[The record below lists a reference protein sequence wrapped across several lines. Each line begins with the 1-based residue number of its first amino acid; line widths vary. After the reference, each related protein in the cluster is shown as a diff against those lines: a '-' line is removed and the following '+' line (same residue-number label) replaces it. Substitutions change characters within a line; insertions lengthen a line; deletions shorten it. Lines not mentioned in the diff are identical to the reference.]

1 MMKPN
6 LLIRETPQ
14 ELIEVAAQKIV
25 TAARES
31 IAARGIFSIVLAG
44 GSTPGALYELL
55 TQPAWREQID
65 WKRTRVFFGDE
76 RAAPPD
82 SDLSN
87 FRMAQ
92 NKLLSRVPLPATNI
106 HRMEAERDDLE
117 NAARDYEVLLR
128 EYSPLDLVLLGMGG
142 DGHTASLFPNSPALE
157 EENKLCV
164 ATPVA
169 SQEPHVRR
177 LTLTFPAIN
186 SARRVWILV
195 TGQSK
200 AARVQQVLETKSPVR
215 STPIAGVAPQSG
227 KLIWMLDKDAAAH
240 LENTSR

>member
-1 MMKPN
+1 
-6 LLIRETPQ
+6 
-14 ELIEVAAQKIV
+14 
-25 TAARES
+25 
-31 IAARGIFSIVLAG
+31 
-44 GSTPGALYELL
+44 
-55 TQPAWREQID
+55 
-65 WKRTRVFFGDE
+65 
-76 RAAPPD
+76 
-82 SDLSN
+82 
-87 FRMAQ
+87 
-92 NKLLSRVPLPATNI
+92 
-106 HRMEAERDDLE
+106 
-117 NAARDYEVLLR
+117 
-128 EYSPLDLVLLGMGG
+128 MGG